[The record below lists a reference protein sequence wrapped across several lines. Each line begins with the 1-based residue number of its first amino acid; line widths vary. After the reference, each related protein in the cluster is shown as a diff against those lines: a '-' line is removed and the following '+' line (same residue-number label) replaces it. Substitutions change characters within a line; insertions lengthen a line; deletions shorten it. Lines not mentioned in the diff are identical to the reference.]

1 MRSMAHASI
10 AVRGGEQHLDGSIWP
25 LLSTGKRAALFG
37 TQTGITERYGTETCM
52 NLGG

>member
-1 MRSMAHASI
+1 MHRLQCM
-10 AVRGGEQHLDGSIWP
+10 RGGEQHVDGSIWP

-52 NLGG
+52 DLGG